1 MKNVW
6 LCVHVNL
13 IKKNETRVMLLIL
26 YSWVNGNFS
35 VFRYAPKVL
44 EQKTIPSMQ
53 IKLSSLAK
61 KP

>member
-1 MKNVW
+1 
-6 LCVHVNL
+6 
-13 IKKNETRVMLLIL
+13 MLLIL